1 MQAINQF
8 GSAPSLTLT
17 LPGPSNVTPRDSV
30 CLASSATHNG
40 FGSTSTLKAEILW
53 VLNTVT
59 KHQSY
64 KGNDDIAEL
73 FRARGFPPR
82 SSQPQFRKTW
92 SSQPRL
98 KIVRVYYNDY
108 GNHRN
113 NTKGARF

>member
-30 CLASSATHNG
+30 CLASSPTHNG

-64 KGNDDIAEL
+64 KGNDDIPEL
-73 FRARGFPPR
+73 FRARGFPTAVKPAAVQKNTVKPAAIEI
-82 SSQPQFRKTW
+82 SA
-92 SSQPRL
+92 
-98 KIVRVYYNDY
+98 RVLQ
-108 GNHRN
+108 
-113 NTKGARF
+113 